1 MGPKWSMLDF
11 MDAYHHESVISD
23 FLQDNTPF
31 MLLSSGEKTQ
41 HHMTETKKGVG
52 ITIDLL

>member
-1 MGPKWSMLDF
+1 MLDF